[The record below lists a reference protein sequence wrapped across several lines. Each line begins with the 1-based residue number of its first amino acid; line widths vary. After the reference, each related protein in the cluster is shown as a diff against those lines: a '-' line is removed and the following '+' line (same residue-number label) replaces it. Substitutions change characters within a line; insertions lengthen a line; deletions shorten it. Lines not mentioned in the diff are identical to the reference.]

1 MTMRTPP
8 FPLMRPRAFLRP
20 RTAAV
25 ALLAPVLLGGCDWV
39 VMNPSGD
46 VARQQAHLILWS
58 TGLMLLI
65 IVPVIA
71 LTILFAWK
79 YRHSNEDAEY
89 TPDWDH
95 STGLEL
101 IIWSAPLMIV
111 IALGALTWISTH
123 SLDPYRPLARLASG
137 KPLAKNDKPLEIQ
150 VVSLDWKWLFI
161 YPEQGVATVNELVL
175 PMNRQ
180 VRFRITSSSV
190 MNTFYVPAMAGMIY
204 SMPGMETR
212 LHAVLNK
219 PGRFEG
225 FSANYSGA
233 GFSDMRFTVDSMDDA
248 GFAKWASE
256 ARTAQKRLDLPTYV
270 QLEKPSEKVPAIRYG
285 GFAPQLFDRIVGMC
299 TKPRETCMQATM
311 AHDGSN
317 DPKRDSGHGTPVNN
331 GGHMRGSEAKGAL
344 LKEPEEKGS
353 SPHRNAPRETA
364 PGSSK
369 PGSEANRSMTAID
382 PLPAIFAGSAP
393 LPAIVAGTAAA
404 RS

>member
-1 MTMRTPP
+1 MTMRIPTPSP
-8 FPLMRPRAFLRP
+8 TRF
-20 RTAAV
+20 RTAAL
-25 ALLAPVLLGGCDWV
+25 ALLAPALLGGCDMV

-46 VARQQAHLILWS
+46 IARQQANLILWS

-65 IVPVIA
+65 IVPVII
-71 LTILFAWK
+71 LTIVFAFK

-101 IIWSAPLMIV
+101 VIWSAPLMIV

-137 KPLAKNDKPLEIQ
+137 KPLAKNDKPLVIQ

-161 YPEQGVATVNELVL
+161 YPEQGIATVNQLVL
-175 PMNRQ
+175 PVNRQ

-190 MNTFYVPAMAGMIY
+190 MNTFYVPTMAGMIY

-233 GFSDMRFTVDSMDDA
+233 GFSEMRFTVDGTDDA
-248 GFAKWASE
+248 GFAKWVSE
-256 ARTAQKRLDLPTYV
+256 TRSAQKALDLPTYIK
-270 QLEKPSEKVPAIRYG
+270 LEKPSEKVPAIQ
-285 GFAPQLFDRIVGMC
+285 FARVQPELFDRIVGMC
-299 TKPRETCMQATM
+299 TKPGETCMQETM
-311 AHDGSN
+311 MKDGAKN
-317 DPKRDSGHGTPVNN
+317 PHRDSGHGAPVNDS
-331 GGHMRGSEAKGAL
+331 GHMRGSEAEGAI

-353 SPHRNAPRETA
+353 GPHRNAPRGEA
-364 PGSSK
+364 PGSNK
-369 PGSEANRSMTAID
+369 PGSEANRSMTATD
-382 PLPAIFAGSAP
+382 PIVIPGVTAPSASAG
-393 LPAIVAGTAAA
+393 L

>member
-1 MTMRTPP
+1 MRTPS
-8 FPLMRPRAFLRP
+8 FPLMRL

-25 ALLAPVLLGGCDWV
+25 ALLAPALLGGCDMV
-39 VMNPSGD
+39 VLNPAGD
-46 VARQQAHLILWS
+46 VARQQANLILWS

-65 IVPVIA
+65 IVPVIV

-79 YRHSNEDAEY
+79 YRHGNEDAEY
-89 TPDWDH
+89 APNWDH

-101 IIWSAPLMIV
+101 IIWSAPLMII

-137 KPLAKNDKPLEIQ
+137 KPLAKTDKPLEIQ

-175 PMNRQ
+175 PANRQ

-212 LHAVLNK
+212 LHAVLNR

-225 FSANYSGA
+225 LSANYSGA
-233 GFSDMRFTVDSMDDA
+233 GFSDMHFTVDSMDDA

-256 ARTAQKRLDLPTYV
+256 ARTAQRRLDMPTYL
-270 QLEKPSEKVPAIRYG
+270 QLEKPSEKVPAIRYAA
-285 GFAPQLFDRIVGMC
+285 FAPGLFDRIVGMC
-299 TKPRETCMQATM
+299 TKPGETCMQATM
-311 AHDGSN
+311 MKDGAHD
-317 DPKRDSGHGTPVNN
+317 PRRDSGQAPPVNDS
-331 GGHMRGSEAKGAL
+331 GHMRGSESEGAL
-344 LKEPEEKGS
+344 QKAPEEKGS
-353 SPHRNAPRETA
+353 SPHRNAPRPAA
-364 PGSSK
+364 PGSNK
-369 PGSEANRSMTAID
+369 PGSEANRSMTSID
-382 PLPAIFAGSAP
+382 PLPAIFAGAAAGPAP
-393 LPAIVAGTAAA
+393 LAGAAAA